1 MKLMTPSAMHA
12 LDEAAIKEYGIPGIL
27 LMEHAAYHLF
37 KHLQGRDKAESVV
50 IVCGPGNNGGDGLAL
65 ARQLF
70 SWGQSKVKVLLL
82 APREKLSEDGRTYFD
97 VCQKLQV
104 DMMEVDKQNRDTAF
118 KSLEAA
124 KVIVDA
130 LFGTG
135 LTRPV
140 EGLYAEM
147 IDHMNQSTAYKLS
160 VDIPSGLDGNTGK
173 VQGIGV
179 MADYTITFV
188 LPKKGLYQYPAPLY
202 TGVVE
207 VVDIGMPKALV
218 EAAQADTFSIE
229 EEEMK
234 VLLPRRAMRS
244 NKGSFGKV
252 LVIGGSQGMSGA
264 PALTSMAAYKVGSG
278 TVTAAVPYA
287 ILEIMEQKL
296 TEVIHC
302 GLPDEDGFFSKE
314 AEKII
319 GAMLDRYDVIAIGP
333 GLGRNRSVL
342 PVLIDVLI
350 SDKPCVIDADALY
363 FIPELTD
370 LLRIRKAP
378 TIITPHP
385 GEMARLTG
393 LTIAEILEQPLEIAK
408 KVAQDLQVIT
418 VLKLERTVIAD
429 PNGDTYINRYGNSGL
444 AKGGS
449 GDVLTGIITGLL
461 TQSLK
466 AGLPAMAAAKLGCFL
481 HAKAGDEAAKDL
493 TEYSFLP
500 SDTIHYLSQVLKALI

>member
-1 MKLMTPSAMHA
+1 MKLMTPLAMQT
-12 LDEAAIKEYGIPGIL
+12 LDELSIKEYGIPGIL

-37 KHLQGRDKAESVV
+37 KHLEAKEKAESIV

-65 ARQLF
+65 ARQLYT
-70 SWGQSKVKVLLL
+70 WGKCQVKVLLL
-82 APREKLSEDGRTYFD
+82 APREKLSEDGKTYFD

-104 DMMEVDKQNRDTAF
+104 DMMLVDKENKDTAF
-118 KSLEAA
+118 KILKANQ
-124 KVIVDA
+124 VIVDA

-140 EGLYAEM
+140 EGLFAEM
-147 IDHMNQSTAYKLS
+147 IDHMNQSKAYKLS
-160 VDIPSGLDGNTGK
+160 VDIPSGIDGNTGK
-173 VQGIGV
+173 VQGISV

-207 VVDIGMPKALV
+207 VVDIGMPKVLV
-218 EAAQADTFSIE
+218 ENAMTDTFSIE

-234 VLLPRRAMRS
+234 ALLPTRPMRS

-252 LVIGGSQGMSGA
+252 LVIGGSLGMSGA

-278 TVTAAVPYA
+278 TVTAAIPYA

-296 TEVIHC
+296 TEVITR
-302 GLPDEDGFFSKE
+302 GLPDEDGFFGKK
-314 AEKII
+314 AEKML
-319 GAMLDRYDVIAIGP
+319 GAMMSHYDVIAIGP

-342 PVLIDVLI
+342 PMLINVLI

-370 LLRIRKAP
+370 LLRVRKAP

-393 LTIAEILEQPLEIAK
+393 LTIAEILDQPVEVARRY
-408 KVAQDLQVIT
+408 AQDLQVFT

-429 PNGDTYINRYGNSGL
+429 PNGDIYINRYGNSGL

-461 TQSLK
+461 AQ
-466 AGLPAMAAAKLGCFL
+466 GLSAKDAARLGCFL
-481 HAKAGDEAAKDL
+481 HAKAGDEAAKEL

-500 SDTIHYLSQVLKALI
+500 SDVIHYLSQVFKSLL